1 MKYFNLLLIII
12 LMAGCQTT
20 KINNTKYNVS
30 PATTEL
36 GSIGQATSLFKLK
49 NDFETHSFPLLKNNI
64 RLDVKTMPFNKKL
77 YNIYSEKAESLQA
90 KKQIQY
96 VDSIPVKPELVTISI
111 LDTRSYLNELNSD
124 YNRNITT
131 YLKDTEDGVVVTGL
145 AVTLPKELLAQIK
158 TADAYYLINA
168 QEQKYTLALF
178 NNGKKAGEVDLK
190 SGTVLGYTL
199 GKFCWAIDERHNWY
213 IADIVNNNKGCKGN
227 TESKIKEK
235 ERTSLFKM

>member
-1 MKYFNLLLIII
+1 
-12 LMAGCQTT
+12 MASCQTA

-64 RLDVKTMPFNKKL
+64 RLDIKTMPFNKKL
-77 YNIYSEKAESLQA
+77 YSIYSKKAESAQI

-96 VDSIPVKPELVTISI
+96 ADSIPVKPELVTISI
-111 LDTRSYLNELNSD
+111 LDIRSYLNELNSE

-145 AVTLPKELLAQIK
+145 AVTFPKETLTQIK
-158 TADAYYLINA
+158 SADAYYLINE
-168 QEQKYTLALF
+168 QEKKYTLALF
-178 NNGKKAGEVDLK
+178 TNGKKTSEIDLK
-190 SGTVLGYTL
+190 SGTILGYTL
-199 GKFCWAIDERHNWY
+199 GRFCWAIDERHNWY
-213 IADIVNNNKGCKGN
+213 IADIVDNDNGCKGN